1 MFTTR
6 GNPLTLFLNE
16 LGINIS
22 LSSLFNLVNNFVQN
36 IYLFIYKESKRERE
50 RERKKNPVKYPMYFK
65 NIMLNVVYTVRIN
78 IKHLDGDRY
87 MKHSFIIRNFS
98 KYIFFFNIRRI
109 LDLPVYVLYLI
120 MKVKIKKYVFRV
132 NTFS

>member
-16 LGINIS
+16 LGISIS
-22 LSSLFNLVNNFVQN
+22 QSSLLNLVNNFVQN

-65 NIMLNVVYTVRIN
+65 NIMPNVVYTVGIN

-87 MKHSFIIRNFS
+87 MKRSFIIINFS
-98 KYIFFFNIRRI
+98 KYS
-109 LDLPVYVLYLI
+109 
-120 MKVKIKKYVFRV
+120 
-132 NTFS
+132 FSF